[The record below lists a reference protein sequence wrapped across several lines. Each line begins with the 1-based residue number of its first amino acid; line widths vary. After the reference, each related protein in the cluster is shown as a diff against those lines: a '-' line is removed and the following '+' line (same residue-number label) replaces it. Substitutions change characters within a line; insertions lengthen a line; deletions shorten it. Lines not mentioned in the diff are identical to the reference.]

1 MEIIKKSKR
10 YNYVYQY
17 KIKSGNF
24 WGYRYTYYDFNK
36 KRREITRNGFNSERE
51 AFQHLVEV
59 QNDINNNEITDDSI
73 TVAEWYQY
81 HIDINK
87 SNADGRNG
95 NWSRNTL
102 INRQSVLDYY
112 IKPTIG
118 HVKLSRLTLSLYQ
131 SEYIE
136 FLKTKLSA
144 NTVKLYHRFMVI
156 ALNAAVKHKKIKE
169 NPILN
174 ATLPND
180 RDVKKD
186 KFISVEELKTITD
199 YVEQKENIT
208 NLTGYMT
215 LLYTGMRV
223 GELRALKWKNID
235 FDTNMIQ
242 VYASYSN
249 QVYSLTKGK
258 NKRIIPVDES
268 LIELLKSYKKWCVK
282 RRSGML
288 SEEDYVFISEQ
299 TGKIIASTHF
309 YQVMKRITKATG
321 IKVSPHTLRHTHS
334 ALLISQNQPLKA
346 IAKRLGNTEQVLSE
360 HYGHVIDSVDQ
371 SVMESFNDALNSVAK
386 PVAKPKV
393 RHIK

>member
-1 MEIIKKSKR
+1 
-10 YNYVYQY
+10 
-17 KIKSGNF
+17 
-24 WGYRYTYYDFNK
+24 
-36 KRREITRNGFNSERE
+36 
-51 AFQHLVEV
+51 
-59 QNDINNNEITDDSI
+59 
-73 TVAEWYQY
+73 
-81 HIDINK
+81 
-87 SNADGRNG
+87 
-95 NWSRNTL
+95 
-102 INRQSVLDYY
+102 
-112 IKPTIG
+112 
-118 HVKLSRLTLSLYQ
+118 
-131 SEYIE
+131 
-136 FLKTKLSA
+136 
-144 NTVKLYHRFMVI
+144 
-156 ALNAAVKHKKIKE
+156 
-169 NPILN
+169 
-174 ATLPND
+174 
-180 RDVKKD
+180 
-186 KFISVEELKTITD
+186 
-199 YVEQKENIT
+199 
-208 NLTGYMT
+208 MT

-258 NKRIIPVDES
+258 NKRIIPVDSS

-371 SVMESFNDALNSVAK
+371 SVMESFNDALNAGAK
-386 PVAKPKV
+386 TGAKTKV